1 MVNPNRELKNLNAV
15 LELLILKIKGLNIQQ
30 LERGWEYISSY
41 TSFFIFLSRLFKTI
55 IELRFNTRKINYLEK
70 TKLITKNKHL
80 NF

>member
-15 LELLILKIKGLNIQQ
+15 LELLILIIKGLNIQQ
-30 LERGWEYISSY
+30 LEREWEYISY